1 MHQVSDQY
9 DRRQNNNMGVSCLT
23 ISFSLSA
30 VRTQQRT
37 STLDVD
43 TLQRSKVD
51 ATFVMYTVLPC
62 RLAALLLVL

>member
-9 DRRQNNNMGVSCLT
+9 DRRQNNMGVLCLT